1 MLMLMLMLFTIVM
14 TLSIVWF
21 MTGLIGLIFRTNGM
35 KPNLLMGIAVF
46 LTAVLV
52 GYMWDVVRLVY

>member
-1 MLMLMLMLFTIVM
+1 MLMLFTIVM

>member
-46 LTAVLV
+46 
-52 GYMWDVVRLVY
+52 